1 MLSVDHIYKTFN
13 RFNILNGI
21 SFSQQEGEI
30 LALMGKNGSGKTTLL
45 RIIARIMKP
54 DSGSILFQGN
64 ELLSNNCLFRK
75 NLLYLGHDPGM
86 YSYLSAKENLR
97 FALSIRY
104 KSQPITKIQ
113 KVLDHFELSRFSS
126 EPISVFSKG
135 MLQRLKLA
143 YAELGS
149 WDLLLFDEP
158 FTGLDKNGIDLVGQL
173 IKKWRDQNKTV
184 IMVLHNEHRA
194 KQIADKKLLIDSGKI
209 ILD

>member
-1 MLSVDHIYKTFN
+1 MLSVDRIYKTFN

-45 RIIARIMKP
+45 RIIARIM
-54 DSGSILFQGN
+54 
-64 ELLSNNCLFRK
+64 
-75 NLLYLGHDPGM
+75 
-86 YSYLSAKENLR
+86 
-97 FALSIRY
+97 
-104 KSQPITKIQ
+104 
-113 KVLDHFELSRFSS
+113 
-126 EPISVFSKG
+126 
-135 MLQRLKLA
+135 QRLKLA
-143 YAELGS
+143 YAELSS

-158 FTGLDKNGIDLVGQL
+158 FTGLDKNGIDLVDQL
-173 IKKWRDQNKTV
+173 IKKWRDQNKSV

>member
-1 MLSVDHIYKTFN
+1 M
-13 RFNILNGI
+13 
-21 SFSQQEGEI
+21 
-30 LALMGKNGSGKTTLL
+30 
-45 RIIARIMKP
+45 
-54 DSGSILFQGN
+54 
-64 ELLSNNCLFRK
+64 LSNNSLFRK

-97 FALSIRY
+97 FALSFRY
-104 KSQPITKIQ
+104 NSQPITKIQ

-143 YAELGS
+143 YVELSS

-158 FTGLDKNGIDLVGQL
+158 FTGLDKNGIDLVDQL
-173 IKKWRDQNKTV
+173 IKKWRDQNKSV
-184 IMVLHNEHRA
+184 IMVLHNEYRA

>member
-1 MLSVDHIYKTFN
+1 
-13 RFNILNGI
+13 
-21 SFSQQEGEI
+21 
-30 LALMGKNGSGKTTLL
+30 
-45 RIIARIMKP
+45 
-54 DSGSILFQGN
+54 
-64 ELLSNNCLFRK
+64 
-75 NLLYLGHDPGM
+75 M

-97 FALSIRY
+97 FALSFRY

-143 YAELGS
+143 YVELSS

-173 IKKWRDQNKTV
+173 IKKWRDNNKTV